1 MLLFMA
7 AVHSSA
13 QTKGSFAPGLGTESL
28 LDQSLQA
35 SVASGE
41 ATKGMYPV
49 DNVVSA
55 EHYYVG
61 PGDILLMQKIDALS
75 LGPGEPLIVSPENT
89 LVLPRFGEIALRNK
103 TLAQVRQEIQD
114 SVTRRLPGSR
124 VFITLQ
130 RPRTVYITIK
140 GNVAKP
146 GLYAFPASMS
156 VSTAVN
162 IANGNLISEAQKNL
176 PQTTSFPSQ
185 RDVENIAMSASVKG
199 QYVGSYSDR
208 NILVLHKNGTS
219 VVADAIRAQVMGD
232 PAANQMLREGD
243 EVYVPY
249 ADESYSLI
257 SISGAVYRPAI
268 IPYRPG
274 DKASFLLK
282 LSYGLTEKADNT
294 KVYIVTENG
303 TRIPVNVADALAGS
317 NDPELTAGSSI
328 VVEEKSQS
336 TGERVTVAV
345 IGNVQRPGTYEIT
358 PGTTRLRNVIEQVG
372 GFTSEAYLPLA
383 YILRR
388 GMVSYQEKGDIDFYR
403 NLQTSS
409 LSLLDTAR
417 YKLDLQ
423 MRRPV
428 VSVDFDAA
436 FNRKSEA
443 DNVLLQNGDVIV
455 VPESPKNVYVFGQVA
470 KPGYIAYEP
479 GKTMEWYIE
488 RVGGYAIDADEDRA
502 RIIKARTR
510 LWVEGNDD
518 VAVEAGDEIYVPR
531 PIELPPGI
539 AEQRYSTIASFG
551 GILIGLASLVANI
564 LIFSR

>member
-1 MLLFMA
+1 MLLIVA
-7 AVHSSA
+7 ENSSG
-13 QTKGSFAPGLGTESL
+13 QTKGNFAPGMGTESL

-35 SVASGE
+35 ATVGE
-41 ATKGMYPV
+41 AGKGIYPV

-55 EHYYVG
+55 EYYYVG
-61 PGDILLMQKIDALS
+61 PGDVLLVQKIDALS
-75 LGPGEPLIVSPENT
+75 LGPGESLIVSPENT
-89 LVLPRFGEIALRNK
+89 VVLPRFGEISLRNK
-103 TLAQVRQEIQD
+103 TLAQARQEIQD
-114 SVTRRLPGSR
+114 SVLRRLPNTK
-124 VFITLQ
+124 VFVTLQ

-156 VSTAVN
+156 VSTAVS
-162 IANGNLISEAQKNL
+162 IANGNLIAEAQKNL
-176 PQTTSFPSQ
+176 QQMANLPSQ
-185 RDVENIAMSASVKG
+185 REVENIAMSASVKG

-208 NILVLHKNGTS
+208 NMLVLHKNGTS
-219 VVADAIRAQVMGD
+219 VVADAIRSQVMGD
-232 PAANQMLREGD
+232 PSANQMLREGD
-243 EVYVPY
+243 EIYVPY
-249 ADESYSLI
+249 ADEAYSLI
-257 SISGAVYRPAI
+257 SISGAVYRPSI

-274 DKASFLLK
+274 DKVSFLLR
-282 LSYGLTEKADNT
+282 LSYGLTEKADST
-294 KVYIVTENG
+294 KVYVVTQAGE
-303 TRIPVNVADALAGS
+303 RIPVNISAAMAGS
-317 NDPELTAGSSI
+317 DDPELMAGSSV
-328 VVEEKSQS
+328 VVEEKSQTTS
-336 TGERVTVAV
+336 DRATVAV
-345 IGNVQRPGTYEIT
+345 IGNVLRPGTYEIT

-409 LSLLDTAR
+409 LSLLDTTR
-417 YKLDLQ
+417 YRLDLQ

-443 DNVLLQNGDVIV
+443 DNVLMQNGDVIV
-455 VPESPKNVYVFGQVA
+455 IPESPKNVYVFGQVA

-488 RVGGYAIDADEDRA
+488 RVGGYAIDADDDRA

-510 LWVEGNDD
+510 LWVEGNDE
-518 VAVEAGDEIYVPR
+518 VTVEAGDEIYVPR

-551 GILIGLASLVANI
+551 GILIGLAGLLANI
-564 LIFSR
+564 FIFSR

>member
-1 MLLFMA
+1 MLLIVA
-7 AVHSSA
+7 ENSSG
-13 QTKGSFAPGLGTESL
+13 QTKGNFAPGMGTESL

-35 SVASGE
+35 AAVGE
-41 ATKGMYPV
+41 AGKGSYPV

-55 EHYYVG
+55 EYYYVG
-61 PGDILLMQKIDALS
+61 PGDVLLVQKIDALS
-75 LGPGEPLIVSPENT
+75 LGPGESLIVSPENT
-89 LVLPRFGEIALRNK
+89 VVLPRFGEISLRNK
-103 TLAQVRQEIQD
+103 TLAQARQEIQD
-114 SVTRRLPGSR
+114 SVLRRLPNTK
-124 VFITLQ
+124 VFVTLQ

-156 VSTAVN
+156 VSTAVS
-162 IANGNLISEAQKNL
+162 IANGNLIAEAQKNL
-176 PQTTSFPSQ
+176 QQMAILPSQ
-185 RDVENIAMSASVKG
+185 REVENIAMSASVKG

-208 NILVLHKNGTS
+208 NMLVLHKDGTS
-219 VVADAIRAQVMGD
+219 VVADAIRSQVMGD
-232 PAANQMLREGD
+232 PSANQMLREGD
-243 EVYVPY
+243 EIYVPY
-249 ADESYSLI
+249 ADEAYSLI
-257 SISGAVYRPAI
+257 SISGAVYRPSI

-274 DKASFLLK
+274 DKVSFLLR
-282 LSYGLTEKADNT
+282 LSYGLTEKADST
-294 KVYIVTENG
+294 KVYVVTQAG
-303 TRIPVNVADALAGS
+303 KRIPVNVSAAMAGS
-317 NDPELTAGSSI
+317 NDPELMAGSSV
-328 VVEEKSQS
+328 VVEEKSQNIS
-336 TGERVTVAV
+336 DRATVAV
-345 IGNVQRPGTYEIT
+345 IGNVLHPGTYEIT

-409 LSLLDTAR
+409 LSLLDTTR
-417 YKLDLQ
+417 YRLDLQ

-443 DNVLLQNGDVIV
+443 DNVLMQNGDVIV

-488 RVGGYAIDADEDRA
+488 RVGGYAIDADDDRA

-510 LWVEGNDD
+510 LWVEGNDE
-518 VAVEAGDEIYVPR
+518 VTVEAGDEIYVPR

-551 GILIGLASLVANI
+551 GILIGLAGLLANI
-564 LIFSR
+564 FIFSR

>member
-1 MLLFMA
+1 MLLIVA
-7 AVHSSA
+7 ENSSG
-13 QTKGSFAPGLGTESL
+13 QTKGNFAPGMGTESL

-35 SVASGE
+35 SAAGE
-41 ATKGMYPV
+41 AGKGSYPV

-55 EHYYVG
+55 EYYYVG
-61 PGDILLMQKIDALS
+61 PGDVLLVQKIDALS
-75 LGPGEPLIVSPENT
+75 LGPGESLIVSPENT
-89 LVLPRFGEIALRNK
+89 VVLPRFGEISLRNK
-103 TLAQVRQEIQD
+103 TLAQARQEIQD
-114 SVTRRLPGSR
+114 SVLRRLPNTK
-124 VFITLQ
+124 VFVTLQ

-156 VSTAVN
+156 VSTAVS
-162 IANGNLISEAQKNL
+162 IANGNLIAEAQRNL
-176 PQTTSFPSQ
+176 QQMASLPSQ
-185 RDVENIAMSASVKG
+185 REVENIAMSASVKG

-208 NILVLHKNGTS
+208 NMLVLHKNGTS
-219 VVADAIRAQVMGD
+219 VVADAIRSQVMGD

-243 EVYVPY
+243 EIYVPY
-249 ADESYSLI
+249 ADEAYSLI
-257 SISGAVYRPAI
+257 SISGAVYRPSI

-274 DKASFLLK
+274 DKVSFLLR
-282 LSYGLTEKADNT
+282 LSYGLTEKADST
-294 KVYIVTENG
+294 KIYVVTQAGE
-303 TRIPVNVADALAGS
+303 RIPVNMSAAMDGS
-317 NDPELTAGSSI
+317 NDPELMAGSSI
-328 VVEEKSQS
+328 VVEEKSQTIS
-336 TGERVTVAV
+336 DRATVAV
-345 IGNVQRPGTYEIT
+345 IGHVLRPGTYEIT

-409 LSLLDTAR
+409 LSLLDTTR
-417 YKLDLQ
+417 YRLDLQ

-443 DNVLLQNGDVIV
+443 DNVLMQNGDVIV

-479 GKTMEWYIE
+479 GKTMQWYIE
-488 RVGGYAIDADEDRA
+488 RVGGYAIDADDDRA

-510 LWVEGNDD
+510 LWVEGNDE
-518 VAVEAGDEIYVPR
+518 VTVEAGDEIYVPR

-551 GILIGLASLVANI
+551 GILIGLAGLLANI
-564 LIFSR
+564 FIFSR

>member
-1 MLLFMA
+1 MLLIVA
-7 AVHSSA
+7 ENSSG
-13 QTKGSFAPGLGTESL
+13 QTKGNFAPGMGTESL

-35 SVASGE
+35 AAVGE
-41 ATKGMYPV
+41 AGKGSYPV

-55 EHYYVG
+55 EYYYVG
-61 PGDILLMQKIDALS
+61 PGDVLLVQKIDALS
-75 LGPGEPLIVSPENT
+75 LGPGESLIVSPENT
-89 LVLPRFGEIALRNK
+89 VVLPRFGEISLRNK
-103 TLAQVRQEIQD
+103 TLAQARQEIQD
-114 SVTRRLPGSR
+114 SVLRRLPNTK
-124 VFITLQ
+124 VFVTLQ

-156 VSTAVN
+156 VSTAVS
-162 IANGNLISEAQKNL
+162 IANGNLIAEAQKNL
-176 PQTTSFPSQ
+176 QQMASLPSQ
-185 RDVENIAMSASVKG
+185 REVENIAMSASVKG

-208 NILVLHKNGTS
+208 NMLVLHKDGTS
-219 VVADAIRAQVMGD
+219 VVADAIRSQVMGD
-232 PAANQMLREGD
+232 PSANQMLREGD
-243 EVYVPY
+243 EIYVPY
-249 ADESYSLI
+249 ADEAYSLI
-257 SISGAVYRPAI
+257 SISGAVYRPSI

-274 DKASFLLK
+274 DKVSFLLR
-282 LSYGLTEKADNT
+282 LSYGLTEKADST
-294 KVYIVTENG
+294 KVYVVTQAGE
-303 TRIPVNVADALAGS
+303 RIPVNVSAAMAGS
-317 NDPELTAGSSI
+317 NDPELMAGSSV
-328 VVEEKSQS
+328 VVEEKSQNIS
-336 TGERVTVAV
+336 DRATVAV
-345 IGNVQRPGTYEIT
+345 IGNVLRPGTYEIT

-409 LSLLDTAR
+409 LSLLDTTR
-417 YKLDLQ
+417 YRLDLQ

-443 DNVLLQNGDVIV
+443 DNVLMQNGDVIV

-488 RVGGYAIDADEDRA
+488 RVGGYAIDADDDRA

-510 LWVEGNDD
+510 LWVEGNDE
-518 VAVEAGDEIYVPR
+518 VTVEAGDEIYVPR

-551 GILIGLASLVANI
+551 GILIGLAGLLANI
-564 LIFSR
+564 FIFSR

>member
-1 MLLFMA
+1 M
-7 AVHSSA
+7 HSSG
-13 QTKGSFAPGLGTESL
+13 QTKGGFTPGIGAESL

-35 SVASGE
+35 SI
-41 ATKGMYPV
+41 ATGDAAKGIYPA
-49 DNVVSA
+49 DNVVA
-55 EHYYVG
+55 ADYYYVG
-61 PGDILLMQKIDALS
+61 PGDVLLMQRVDALS

-89 LVLPRFGEIALRNK
+89 VVLPRFGEINLRNK

-114 SVTRRLPGSR
+114 SAARRLPGSR

-130 RPRTVYITIK
+130 RPRTVYVTIK

-156 VSTAVN
+156 VSTAVS
-162 IANGNLISEAQKNL
+162 IANGNLIAESQKNMQPMSSL
-176 PQTTSFPSQ
+176 PSQ
-185 RDVENIAMSASVKG
+185 RDVESIAMSSSVKG
-199 QYVGSYSDR
+199 QYIGSYSER
-208 NILVLHKNGTS
+208 NMLVLHKNGTS
-219 VVADAIRAQVMGD
+219 VVADAIRSQVMGD

-243 EVYVPY
+243 EIYVPY
-249 ADESYSLI
+249 ADESYSLV

-282 LSYGLTEKADNT
+282 LSYGLTEKADST
-294 KVYIVTENG
+294 RVYIVTETG
-303 TRIPVNVADALAGS
+303 ERIPVSISGAMDGS
-317 NDPELTAGSSI
+317 NDPELTAGSSMI
-328 VVEEKSQS
+328 VEEKSQR
-336 TGERVTVAV
+336 GNERITVAV
-345 IGNVQRPGTYEIT
+345 TGHIQRPGTYEIT
-358 PGTTRLRNVIEQVG
+358 PGTTRLRNVIEQAG
-372 GFTSEAYLPLA
+372 GFTSDAYLPLA

-388 GMVSYQEKGDIDFYR
+388 GMVSYQEKGDMDFYR

-409 LSLLDTAR
+409 LSLLDTTR
-417 YKLDLQ
+417 YRLDLQ

-428 VSVDFDAA
+428 VSVDFEAA
-436 FNRKSEA
+436 FNRKSEI

-455 VPESPKNVYVFGQVA
+455 VPDSPKNVYVFGQVA
-470 KPGYIAYEP
+470 KPGYVAYEP

-488 RVGGYAIDADEDRA
+488 HVGGYAVDADEDRA

-510 LWVEGNDD
+510 LWVEGDD
-518 VAVEAGDEIYVPR
+518 EVIVEAGDEIYVPR
-531 PIELPPGI
+531 PTELPPGI